1 MKNKQKNF
9 DSKVSKKV
17 IYASSALLAATAF
30 VTVTSSDI
38 GQNMQGVNPVVQAA
52 TDLQVARLDGLVT
65 NTRNISF
72 YVPGA
77 QNHTISSIG
86 VKSPKTG
93 NWLSWGASSV
103 KVSSDKKHFDVTFTN
118 SDNLNFINNSENVG
132 KSMAFELKFDG
143 DNGIKI
149 PYSKAIDSSELMNA
163 KKQGKSSIDALV
175 NLTAQQS
182 EDYKTQIENS
192 QNTTQVNTIVNQSQA
207 TNDLATLNQYKK
219 QKQSELKQKG
229 KEIIDWIMS
238 WFRRNPMT
246 LLNPKEL
253 ARQTSLINQINSSLN
268 KAQTD
273 INNANSMG
281 EVDRIVNNAT
291 TQFNQ
296 TKDITDT
303 ANADALKKSAQNQAK
318 KELQTKYDSLNEQL
332 NMMSDLTDKSSLQT
346 ELTNA
351 FNSGNAAIEGASSAD
366 DANSKKST
374 AISNLEAVLAKAKN
388 DQKSNQDNRLAT
400 SRNQAKADLDNQ
412 YQQLQA
418 KLNSLPDSSPKKS
431 GLTQRVTD
439 FYSQSNQDSL
449 TQAPDEGGLA
459 QAKTNLIQTFNTL
472 ANDLDTAKLQQEI
485 TDLITTKSTDVTNAV
500 EEMGNITDKSNILSS
515 ITGTKNNLINNIPNT
530 LSDLAIYKEKVSH
543 AFDQIKADAGL
554 LNQSNL
560 DQAKNDAK
568 RAINQKTDEVQA
580 IIGELANPQKAQLQ
594 SELNAKSKAGR
605 DNVDGV
611 SKSADALLAKDNS
624 LIDLESLKQKANQ
637 AKAGQQ
643 AANNNQQLAQSAQ
656 DYIQALQPLSDDK
669 KLGFNKQVNDL
680 VTSYQTKLAADNSDV
695 NALSTSFVQK
705 LEEIK
710 SAANL
715 ANQKQVLDSQIT
727 QKSADAQKVI
737 DNSYNLDSDQRAKLT
752 QDLAKKTSDLR
763 QSISGAQNP
772 ADLDIKKSEIGQLD
786 DFAKDTKLAND
797 KAKASHDLKTKAQEV
812 KNNLDKLP
820 GLTKEQIKSA
830 QKLID
835 DKLNDGLADLSKPE
849 TTDVNGKKQSIASTL
864 DAILSQKTQSS
875 NQVLTDKRT
884 NLESQL
890 ENKRSELETKIKAL
904 SHLDSSQI
912 NSGIDKVSDLKS
924 KAVTD
929 LVPIESIN
937 QLEQVANLALAN
949 MEDEYNQLKL
959 ADDKAKASATLSE
972 NIDSENGRID
982 NLTGLSSDEQ
992 QAAKAELKTIK
1003 DQLPTAFDGL
1013 DSDNAIAQKQLE
1025 VQNQINQVYN
1035 EYNQK
1040 SNANLENAKSSAKS
1054 RLKEQY
1060 DDLLNKI
1067 DNHTDFNALTAEEK
1081 QNYIEQVN
1089 DAFNETAQDNAKIDK
1104 SDSTQAIGY
1113 LEQATKAKLTDLSN
1127 QVKLANLKKQK
1138 AAELLEQAKL
1148 ENLQR
1153 NQQTSVDQSNGDIK
1167 SDYSLSGLTEEAK
1180 RQLQDELNNLA
1191 STTVDLTN
1199 AKSEQEVLSAFNQ
1212 QLAAI
1217 NQRFDEAANTSQK
1230 NIENAKS
1237 SAKSE
1242 LKSPILDGLN
1252 LTETQRQEFDNQIN
1266 QKLSDGEANINNSK
1280 EFETISQY
1288 KNSANQGMQA
1298 TLEQAQLQSDKNT
1311 AITKANQHRDNQKRA
1326 IDQMLGLSDSDKN
1339 GLKGQIDN
1347 SINALVADNS
1357 ESVSGVNSSEQI
1369 TSLVADNN
1377 AAIEKIMDDAKKQ
1390 NRDKIND
1397 VRAKAKLQL
1406 ENEIESNTL
1415 PQLKNSNLSQSYQD
1429 EIDQIQFDMENSI
1442 KDNDNPSDIA
1452 YQLAQAKLKVADVK
1466 RRADLDQKRENARQQ
1481 LLGYAQKLTGQLD
1494 NLQPVDQTDKDN
1506 AKNLIN
1512 LISDEADFG
1521 SANSQAEII
1530 QVLSQKQKDMV
1541 DHYQSV
1547 EDIKQTNLESE
1558 RTDRFEKLAEQVDNL
1573 QNEIINQPNLTPE
1586 QQEQYINQLYTSLF
1600 NANDDLQQALSF
1612 KDMNDIENTM
1622 NKVAQDVI
1630 KNAKLTNN
1638 NQQPTPTPTPVPTD
1652 DNNDSPQPTNQKLT
1666 ASEVSQEVGQAVKQA
1681 QDTINQNTTLTPQQ
1695 KQNYLNALTNLQT
1708 ESNNQLNQLGFDPST
1723 FNMPNL
1729 NQNVQAILTSFNDF
1743 VKSQP
1748 TNPNN
1753 TTPNNQSTNTNI
1765 TANTQNTG
1773 NNTIANNRNG
1783 NPTQNAGTTRT
1794 DSGNSYRYYPATTA
1808 QTGGSQ
1814 GQLEPANSGQTQNG
1828 NSNRDTGG
1836 LIQRSNQG
1844 NNRSSVAN
1852 GGSNGSVD
1860 KVANLNKDNDSGQS
1874 NNWWNAVPYIGA
1886 LIVAIG
1892 GIFWLIAK
1900 RRKDDDEE

>member
-30 VTVTSSDI
+30 ATVATSDM
-38 GQNMQGVNPVVQAA
+38 GQSIQGVNPVVQAA
-52 TDLQVARLDGLVT
+52 TDLKVARLDGLVT

-77 QNHTISSIG
+77 QNHTISSIS
-86 VKSPKTG
+86 VKSPRTG
-93 NWLSWGASSV
+93 NWLSWRASSV
-103 KVSSDKKHFDVTFTN
+103 KVSSDKQHFDVTFTN

-132 KSMAFELKFDG
+132 KSMTFELKFDG

-192 QNTTQVNTIVNQSQA
+192 QNTTQVNTIVNQAQA

-273 INNANSMG
+273 INNANSMD
-281 EVDRIVNNAT
+281 EVDRIANNAT

-296 TKDITDT
+296 TKDTTDT

-351 FNSGNAAIEGASSAD
+351 LNSGKTAIEGASSAAD
-366 DANSKKST
+366 TNDKKAA
-374 AISNLEAVLAKAKN
+374 AISNLEGVLAKAKN
-388 DQKSNQDNRLAT
+388 DQKSNQDNRLST
-400 SRNQAKADLDNQ
+400 SRNQAKPGFDNQ

-418 KLNSLPDSSPKKS
+418 KLNSLPDSSSKKS
-431 GLTQRVTD
+431 DLTQRVTD
-439 FYSQSNQDSL
+439 FYSQSNQNSL
-449 TQAPDEGGLA
+449 TQAPDEASLA
-459 QAKTNLIQTFNTL
+459 QAKTDLTQTFNTL
-472 ANDLDTAKLQQEI
+472 SNDLDIAKLQQEV
-485 TDLITTKSTDVTNAV
+485 TDLITAKSTAV
-500 EEMGNITDKSNILSS
+500 KDAINGMGSIIDKTDIINS
-515 ITGTKNNLINNIPNT
+515 IKNTTTDLTKTIPNT

-543 AFDQIKADAGL
+543 AFDKIQADAGL
-554 LNQSNL
+554 LNQGNL
-560 DQAKNDAK
+560 EQAKNDAK

-580 IIGELANPQKAQLQ
+580 IIDELANPQKAQLQ

-605 DNVDGV
+605 DNVDGA
-611 SKSADALLAKDNS
+611 SKSSDALLAKDSS
-624 LIDLESLKQKANQ
+624 LIDLEALKQKANQ

-643 AANNNQQLAQSAQ
+643 AANNNQQLAQSARN
-656 DYIQALQPLSDDK
+656 YIQGLQPLSDDK

-680 VTSYQTKLAADNSDV
+680 VSNYQTQLAADNADV
-695 NALSTSFVQK
+695 NALSTNFAQD
-705 LEEIK
+705 LEKIK

-715 ANQKQVLDSQIT
+715 DNQKQILDSQIT
-727 QKSADAQKVI
+727 QKNADAQKVI
-737 DNSYNLDSDQRAKLT
+737 DNSYNLDSGQRSQLTKDLT
-752 QDLAKKTSDLR
+752 QKTKDLR
-763 QSISGAQNP
+763 QSVSGAQNT
-772 ADLDIKKSEIGQLD
+772 ADLETKKSEIGQLD
-786 DFAKDTKLAND
+786 NFAKNTKLADD
-797 KAKASHDLKTKAQEV
+797 KAKAAHDLKTKAQEV

-830 QKLID
+830 QKSID

-864 DAILSQKTQSS
+864 DAILSQNTQSS

-884 NLESQL
+884 DLESQL

-904 SHLDSSQI
+904 SYLDSSQI
-912 NSGIDKVSDLKS
+912 NSGIDKVSGLKS

-929 LVPIESIN
+929 LVPIESID

-982 NLTGLSSDEQ
+982 NLTGLSPDEQ
-992 QAAKAELKTIK
+992 QAAKAELKAIK
-1003 DQLPTAFDGL
+1003 DQLPAVFDGL
-1013 DSDNAIAQKQLE
+1013 DSDNAIAQKQLNL
-1025 VQNQINQVYN
+1025 QNQINQVYDK
-1035 EYNQK
+1035 YNQK
-1040 SNANLENAKSSAKS
+1040 SNANLENAKASAKS
-1054 RLKEQY
+1054 RLKTQR
-1060 DDLLNKI
+1060 DDLLSEL
-1067 DNHTDFNALTAEEK
+1067 DNDADFNSLTAEEK
-1081 QNYIEQVN
+1081 QNYINQVN
-1089 DAFNETAQDNAKIDK
+1089 DAFNETAQDNTKIDK

-1113 LEQATKAKLTDLSN
+1113 FEQATKAKLTDLSN
-1127 QVKLANLKKQK
+1127 QAKLASMKNQK
-1138 AAELLEQAKL
+1138 VAELLEQAKL
-1148 ENLQR
+1148 ETLQR

-1217 NQRFDEAANTSQK
+1217 NHRFDEAANTSQK

-1266 QKLSDGEANINNSK
+1266 QKLSEGESNINNSK

-1288 KNSANQGMQA
+1288 KDSANQGMQA
-1298 TLEQAQLQSDKNT
+1298 ILEQAQLQSDKNT
-1311 AITKANQHRDNQKRA
+1311 AIAKANQHRDNQKRA

-1357 ESVSGVNSSEQI
+1357 ESISGVNSSEQI

-1377 AAIEKIMDDAKKQ
+1377 AAIEKIMDDAKQK
-1390 NRDKIND
+1390 NLDKIND
-1397 VRAKAKLQL
+1397 VRTNAKSELQK
-1406 ENEIESNTL
+1406 EINNNTL
-1415 PQLKNSNLSQSYQD
+1415 PELMDSNLSQSYQD
-1429 EIDQIQFDMENSI
+1429 EINQIQSDMENSI

-1452 YQLAQAKLKVADVK
+1452 YQLEQAKLKVADVK
-1466 RRADLDQKRENARQQ
+1466 RRAELDQKRENARQQ
-1481 LLGYAQKLTGQLD
+1481 LLDYAQKLTGQLD
-1494 NLQPVDQTDKDN
+1494 KLQPVDQTDKDN
-1506 AKNLIN
+1506 AKDLIN
-1512 LISDEADFG
+1512 LISDEAEFG
-1521 SANSQAEII
+1521 SANSQAEIT
-1530 QVLSQKQKDMV
+1530 QVLSQKQKDMA
-1541 DHYQSV
+1541 DYYQSA
-1547 EDIKQTNLESE
+1547 EDIKQANLESE

-1573 QNEIINQPNLTPE
+1573 QNEIINQRSLTPE
-1586 QQEQYINQLYTSLF
+1586 QQEQYINQLYTALF
-1600 NANDDLQQALSF
+1600 NANDDLQQAPS
-1612 KDMNDIENTM
+1612 KEDMDGIETTM

-1630 KNAKLTNN
+1630 KDAKLTNN
-1638 NQQPTPTPTPVPTD
+1638 NQQPTPTPVPTD
-1652 DNNDSPQPTNQKLT
+1652 DNNDSPQPTNQKPT

-1695 KQNYLNALTNLQT
+1695 KQSYLNALTNLQT
-1708 ESNNQLNQLGFDPST
+1708 ESNNQLNQPGFDPST

-1729 NQNVQAILTSFNDF
+1729 NQNVQAILTSFNYF

-1748 TNPNN
+1748 TKQNN
-1753 TTPNNQSTNTNI
+1753 TTPNNQPTNANT
-1765 TANTQNTG
+1765 TANTQNAG

-1808 QTGGSQ
+1808 QTIGSQ
-1814 GQLEPANSGQTQNG
+1814 GQLEPANSGQTQNSNG
-1828 NSNRDTGG
+1828 NRDTGG

-1852 GGSNGSVD
+1852 GGSNGSVN
-1860 KVANLNKDNDSGQS
+1860 KVANLNKDNDAGQS
-1874 NNWWNAVPYIGA
+1874 NKWWDAIPYIGA
-1886 LIVAIG
+1886 LIVAMG

-1900 RRKDDDEE
+1900 RRKDDNEEE